1 MKENI
6 NQYKDNQ
13 KIDAEDM
20 AKEMEKLSSKEKEKI
35 YYMIQGAALVS
46 TPEGQPEAPTPKAI

>member
-13 KIDAEDM
+13 KIHAEDM
-20 AKEMEKLSSKEKEKI
+20 AKEMEKLSPKEKEKI

-46 TPEGQPEAPTPKAI
+46 TPEEGTEAPTPKAI